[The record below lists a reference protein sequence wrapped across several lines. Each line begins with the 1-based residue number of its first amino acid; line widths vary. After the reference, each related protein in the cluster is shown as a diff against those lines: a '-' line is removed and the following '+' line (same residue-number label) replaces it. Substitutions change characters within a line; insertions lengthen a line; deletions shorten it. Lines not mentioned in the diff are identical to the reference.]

1 MLHSI
6 SDQAKIRKQVL
17 YTNKVAWILCLDVH
31 WAGKLPAATSAVPTR
46 PRQRTRPHFVQKA
59 VNWNNPV
66 QAQDAISFSKVYCF
80 RRYPTPLITKQN
92 EKKHCNGMEKSCPC
106 STFEEKWARLALH
119 SVGTIQIEPIVLYQS
134 TNACFEQARWA
145 QFVNLSYS
153 NSAVPHEYSGKSG
166 ILMSHVCMC
175 LSRDGA

>member
-1 MLHSI
+1 
-6 SDQAKIRKQVL
+6 
-17 YTNKVAWILCLDVH
+17 
-31 WAGKLPAATSAVPTR
+31 
-46 PRQRTRPHFVQKA
+46 
-59 VNWNNPV
+59 
-66 QAQDAISFSKVYCF
+66 
-80 RRYPTPLITKQN
+80 
-92 EKKHCNGMEKSCPC
+92 MEKSCPC

-166 ILMSHVCMC
+166 ILMSHVFMC
-175 LSRDGA
+175 LSRDGAEFVSDMEEMWDHASLTYTNDSYYIQSIDLDLYIIGRFCLSVCHEKWSLCPPVSNQVLWRFSWLFMVPGWFFMVPGQFSWFFMVPG